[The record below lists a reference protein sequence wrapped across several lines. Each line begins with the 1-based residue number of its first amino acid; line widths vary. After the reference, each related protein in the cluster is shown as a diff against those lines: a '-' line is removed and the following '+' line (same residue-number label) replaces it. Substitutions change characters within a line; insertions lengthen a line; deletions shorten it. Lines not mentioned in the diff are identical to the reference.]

1 MGDYSMVYLLDEN
14 PPHSQPIADSRLWT
28 PLDRSMTL
36 NLRLTFMKG
45 KYPDSL

>member
-14 PPHSQPIADSRLWT
+14 PPPCPAESVLAPMNSSG
-28 PLDRSMTL
+28 PVPTL